1 MAPRPCRGGIA
12 LASLAGVPA
21 LSPRHIE
28 PMYATVGKDVPTGS
42 GWAFEPK
49 YDGVRVLAF
58 ATTTSAK
65 LMTRNG
71 KDKAAQ
77 FPEVVAALRAMVVR
91 RRGRPLV
98 LDGEVVAMG
107 EAGEPARFQQLQ
119 SRMHLK
125 DERELERQ
133 LEQTPAALIV
143 FDVLVDGD
151 ETLTAQP
158 WSTRRRR
165 LERLLGGGGSR
176 NGKRRG
182 PIRLGDSVIGDGDA
196 MLAQARRAGWEGIIA
211 KRVGAPYVPGARSR
225 DWLKL
230 KVEFRQEFVIG
241 GFTEPRNTRPHLG
254 ALLLGYFEG
263 DRFIYVGHT
272 GGGFTRQGLEEMR
285 QRLDALERPT
295 PPFDTPPRTNE
306 PAHWV
311 TPRVVVEVKFSEWTA
326 EGRLRQPIYLGTRD
340 DKNARDVGRE
350 ATSMQRKAGRG
361 TERGTGAG
369 TGASRGSSSR
379 RTPIATQLSRIE
391 ADGGDGTLVFPN
403 GVTLSVTSLD
413 KPFFEQPKLTKG
425 DLMRYYARVAPA
437 LLPLLKDRPLSLKR
451 FPNGASGMSFFQQN
465 AGEHVPDGVRVADVE
480 TEDGRV
486 EPRFIGGDLP
496 TLLHTVQLGTIA
508 VNHWHSRLKSLD
520 RPDYAVL
527 DLDPSPRVPF
537 SRIVQVARTVREELA
552 ARRLRGVAKT
562 SGSRGI
568 HIVFPL
574 PRRADY
580 AAAAR
585 LAEEVA
591 AAVVDADPKIATI
604 ERSLK
609 ARPAGSVYVDH
620 MQNARGKT
628 LASAFSARAKPDAT
642 VSTPIAWSQVTPDL
656 DPHAFTIET
665 VPSRLARAR
674 TLWEKGLKGK

>member
-1 MAPRPCRGGIA
+1 
-12 LASLAGVPA
+12 
-21 LSPRHIE
+21 
-28 PMYATVGKDVPTGS
+28 MYATVGKDVPTGS

-58 ATTTSAK
+58 ATERAAK
-65 LMTRNG
+65 LITRNG
-71 KDKAAQ
+71 KDKASQ
-77 FPEVVAALRAMVVR
+77 FPEVAAALRALVTR

-98 LDGEVVAMG
+98 LDGEIVAMHDG
-107 EAGEPARFQQLQ
+107 QPARFQHLQ
-119 SRMHLK
+119 TRMHLK
-125 DERELERQ
+125 DERALARELE
-133 LEQTPAALIV
+133 ETPAALIA
-143 FDVLVDGD
+143 FDVLVDGG
-151 ETLTAQP
+151 ETLTAEP
-158 WSTRRRR
+158 WSARRRR
-165 LERLLGGGGSR
+165 LERLLAGGARRAGS
-176 NGKRRG
+176 G
-182 PIRLGDSVIGDGDA
+182 PILLGDSTVGDGDA
-196 MLAQARRAGWEGIIA
+196 MLERARRAGWEGIIA

-272 GGGFTRQGLEEMR
+272 GGGFTREGLKEMR
-285 QRLDALERPT
+285 RRLEALERST
-295 PPFDTPPRTNE
+295 PPFETPPRTNE

-311 TPRVVVEVKFSEWTA
+311 SPRVVVEVKFSEWTA

-340 DKNARDVGRE
+340 DKDPRDVGRE
-350 ATSMQRKAGRG
+350 ATSMQRKPRSAPKARSV
-361 TERGTGAG
+361 GA
-369 TGASRGSSSR
+369 TRVSPPPSRSRRSSARGASSR
-379 RTPIATQLSRIE
+379 APIATQLTRIE
-391 ADGGDGTLVFPN
+391 QDGGDGTLVFPN
-403 GVTLSVTSLD
+403 GVTLSVSSLD
-413 KPFFEQPKLTKG
+413 KPFFAKPKLTKG
-425 DLMRYYARVAPA
+425 DLMRYYVRVAPA

-451 FPNGASGMSFFQQN
+451 FPNGAMGMSFFQQN
-465 AGEHVPDGVRVADVE
+465 AGDSVPDGVRVADVE
-480 TEDGRV
+480 IEDGRV

-508 VNHWHSRLKSLD
+508 VNPWHSRLANLD

-527 DLDPSPRVPF
+527 DLDPGPRVPF
-537 SRIVQVARTVREELA
+537 DRIVEVARLVRDELE
-552 ARRLRGVAKT
+552 ARGLRGVPKT

-568 HIVFPL
+568 HIVIPL
-574 PRRADY
+574 SRRADY
-580 AAAAR
+580 DEAAR

-591 AAVVDADPKIATI
+591 AAVVDANPKIATI

-609 ARPAGSVYVDH
+609 GRPAGSIYVDH

-642 VSTPIAWSQVTPDL
+642 VSTPLAWREVTPGL

-665 VPSRLARAR
+665 VPRRFARVR
-674 TLWEKGLKGK
+674 TLWEKGMKGK